1 MPFSRQHTLTA
12 LSFMPLVPWALKVKF
27 VQASGAQVH
36 SLQRCLMQWQ
46 AGSMLSMLPLGRVS
60 LPASVCCSAVTAA
73 RHTPAAPPPLS
84 ALPLCARC
92 SSDCSGGSRSSSSTR
107 WGWATCRPPARWTS
121 RTGQVGEKN
130 MSIEVLVEEG
140 GRAGLGRRVL
150 LTADGICCCAAGGIW
165 HWLLGQP
172 MLFCCRR

>member
-1 MPFSRQHTLTA
+1 MLRALQEACMSLSKRPSPTTSLPFLPPAHRRWVMPFSRQHTLTA

-46 AGSMLSMLPLGRVS
+46 AGSMLSMLPSGRVS
-60 LPASVCCSAVTAA
+60 LPAPVCCSAVTAA
-73 RHTPAAPPPLS
+73 RRTPAAPPPLS

-121 RTGQVGEKN
+121 RTGQVG
-130 MSIEVLVEEG
+130 
-140 GRAGLGRRVL
+140 
-150 LTADGICCCAAGGIW
+150 
-165 HWLLGQP
+165 
-172 MLFCCRR
+172 